1 MGWDGVGWDGMG
13 WDGMGQDGIGVTAS
27 AELVCGYSVHSTT
40 YRHTAEA
47 ELHELDVDP
56 KLLIERREHAHLRT
70 R

>member
-1 MGWDGVGWDGMG
+1 
-13 WDGMGQDGIGVTAS
+13 MGQDGIGVTAS
-27 AELVCGYSVHSTT
+27 AELVCGYSVYSTT
-40 YRHTAEA
+40 YRHTAQS